1 VDIPG
6 AVVMSGALGALL
18 LPLAQGNSWGWASA
32 RTLGL
37 LGGAVVLLGVFVAL
51 ERPVSQPLVD
61 LKATTRRPIVLTNLA
76 SLINANTPAAELAAA
91 NGLNSLARS
100 LGSSLASAIGGSLLT
115 VSTITIAGAVLPSLA
130 AYRSLFAACAAVAV
144 LAAGAALFVPH
155 DPCPAEPEAVAA

>member
-155 DPCPAEPEAVAA
+155 DPRPAEPEAVAE